1 MSCSCE
7 NLKLGNLGLPGCTPI
22 AKVAR
27 KLIFV
32 PYYNEDGTVNTIDLD
47 TALTAAAV
55 TAKINAADASAR
67 WYPSGY
73 FENVEQTQAD
83 PTYQTFNSGR
93 KSFVHQGPR
102 TFQGLIVGEKL
113 KGTPF
118 GLLAKYEEYGCIDLG
133 AYIVDKE
140 GNLIGDGSTAGELR
154 PIRVDEG
161 TFYARRIA
169 ANDSGIEHIM
179 LSFDWNELTKDSD
192 LAMITTGE
200 MTANMLQVEGLV
212 DVYAEYTDI
221 SQTSFTAR
229 LYTSYGDISNPT
241 RVKNRVIGDFDLYSI
256 TDSADVTILTM
267 TEGTGD
273 DKGIYTFTFASQTI
287 ADVLRLTPTANG
299 FDFNNVVSNHITV
312 ES

>member
-32 PYYNEDGTVNTIDLD
+32 PYYKENGDVNRILLTTTFNPAWL
-47 TALTAAAV
+47 TAL
-55 TAKINAADASAR
+55 INATDPSAR
-67 WYPSGY
+67 WYPTGF
-73 FENVEQTQAD
+73 FENVEQNQAD
-83 PTYQTFNSGR
+83 PTYQTYNSGR
-93 KSFVHQGPR
+93 KTFIHEGPR

-133 AYIVDKE
+133 AFVIDKE
-140 GNLIGDGSTAGELR
+140 GNLIGDGSEEGYLQ

-161 TFYARRIA
+161 TFYARRVA
-169 ANDSGIEHIM
+169 ATDTGAENIM
-179 LSFDWNELTKDSD
+179 LSFDWSELTADSD
-192 LAMITTGE
+192 LAMITAEE
-200 MTANMLQVEGLV
+200 MTAKLLNAEGLV
-212 DVYAEYTDI
+212 DVYADYTDI
-221 SQTSFTAR
+221 SQTGFTAR
-229 LYTSYGDISNPT
+229 LYTSYGSINDPN
-241 RVKNRVIGDFDLYSI
+241 RVKNMLIGEFALYNV
-256 TDSADVTILTM
+256 TDSSAVTISTM

-273 DKGIYTFTFASQTI
+273 DKGKYTFTFASQTVT
-287 ADVLRLTPTANG
+287 DELRLTPTKNG
-299 FDFNNVVSNHITV
+299 FDFNNVVSNLVTI